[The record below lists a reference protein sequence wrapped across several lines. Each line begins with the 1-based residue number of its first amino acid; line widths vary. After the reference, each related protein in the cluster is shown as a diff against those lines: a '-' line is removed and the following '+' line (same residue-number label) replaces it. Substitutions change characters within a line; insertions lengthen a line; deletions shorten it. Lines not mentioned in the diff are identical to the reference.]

1 MTVNGIYGRAATG
14 LQDTSWAVNEAV
26 ARMGAK
32 GEKKSE
38 ALLNRFGET
47 AAVMHDL
54 RLPIPGFKANIDHII
69 VSGKRVL
76 ILDSKMWKPG
86 FYWTFSGTNRR
97 GREKVP
103 HTAKDQGYIQ
113 RAVISHLAGTGAE
126 VGVPKL
132 AVWPSREGQ
141 KLSLWLLRVPG
152 AGVIAGTALAGVV
165 GKFIGRRPA
174 DDQIVK
180 RLATLLV
187 QPHVPARV
195 PPAAAARDSRHL
207 TEPQDVGFS
216 LGNQPPQARSRFS

>member
-1 MTVNGIYGRAATG
+1 MNGIYGRAATG

-26 ARMGAK
+26 AKMGAK

-38 ALLNRFGET
+38 EILNRFGES

-54 RLPIPGFKANIDHII
+54 HLPIPGFKANIDHII

-97 GREKVP
+97 GLEKVP

-113 RAVISHLAGTGAE
+113 RAIISHLSGTGAE

-132 AVWPSREGQ
+132 AVWPSREDQ
-141 KLSLWLLRVPG
+141 KLSLWLLQVPG
-152 AGVIAGTALAGVV
+152 AHVITGTALAGVV
-165 GKFIGRRPA
+165 RKFIGRKPA

-187 QPHVPARV
+187 HPHVPAQAQ
-195 PPAAAARDSRHL
+195 PAAAARDSRHL
-207 TEPQDVGFS
+207 ADPEDVTLS
-216 LGNQPPQARSRFS
+216 LGSRPPQARSRFS